1 MSGGNNEKSD
11 AQSPESRRGP
21 AVNRSS
27 ANPSRRASVIDAII
41 NKDKKENGVT
51 IELENVPKYLSADE
65 LPSPEEIIDRL
76 GIADWR
82 TLEKKLVRRLDC
94 TLVPILW
101 ILYVTNYLD
110 RASLGQARLSTLDQD
125 LNLTGYQFGN
135 AVSILSAGYVLGQLP
150 SNMIIP
156 YVRPSL
162 YLGCCAFIWSGVAAA
177 IAGVK
182 SYEGLLAVR
191 FCLGLVEAPLFP
203 GAIYLL
209 SCWYTRRELG
219 VRIAIMAT
227 GTPIAN
233 GLSGL
238 IAAAVFSSLE
248 GKHGVAGWQWLFIVL
263 AICGGVFGVVAC
275 LVLPDYPASRTGS
288 TMWTMTEDMRRI
300 AETRII
306 ADRVTLAS
314 SVEIKTSIWGG
325 VKLSLM
331 DYKLWIIIFINIT
344 ISAAYGFSNFYPAI
358 VRGFGYSR
366 VVTLVITFPPYFLAA
381 FAAVCISWH
390 SDKKQDR
397 GWHFATPVACAMV
410 GYIVCMA
417 TTHNITRYAMSFI
430 YVVGLFGANPL
441 IQTWISGTL
450 SKSPEQ
456 KSTSIAINNILGQA
470 GNVMAP
476 YFFIQS
482 DEPRYIMAFILMFTM
497 AGLCVC
503 GAMLLKWCL
512 WRTNKRLLAYAL
524 QHGTPYNPYLQ

>member
-1 MSGGNNEKSD
+1 MSGGDNEKTD
-11 AQSPESRRGP
+11 AQSPESRRGS
-21 AVNRSS
+21 AVNRAS

-41 NKDKKENGVT
+41 NNDKKENGVT

-177 IAGVK
+177 IAGVR

-248 GKHGVAGWQWLFIVL
+248 GMCVQ
-263 AICGGVFGVVAC
+263 
-275 LVLPDYPASRTGS
+275 D
-288 TMWTMTEDMRRI
+288 
-300 AETRII
+300 
-306 ADRVTLAS
+306 
-314 SVEIKTSIWGG
+314 
-325 VKLSLM
+325 
-331 DYKLWIIIFINIT
+331 
-344 ISAAYGFSNFYPAI
+344 NF
-358 VRGFGYSR
+358 
-366 VVTLVITFPPYFLAA
+366 
-381 FAAVCISWH
+381 
-390 SDKKQDR
+390 
-397 GWHFATPVACAMV
+397 
-410 GYIVCMA
+410 
-417 TTHNITRYAMSFI
+417 
-430 YVVGLFGANPL
+430 
-441 IQTWISGTL
+441 
-450 SKSPEQ
+450 
-456 KSTSIAINNILGQA
+456 
-470 GNVMAP
+470 MAP
-476 YFFIQS
+476 DADIPLNRQTRRCWLAMAVHRPGYLRRCLRRRS
-482 DEPRYIMAFILMFTM
+482 LPRSA
-497 AGLCVC
+497 
-503 GAMLLKWCL
+503 
-512 WRTNKRLLAYAL
+512 RL
-524 QHGTPYNPYLQ
+524 PCFKDR